1 MAGAERTRFTPQAPA
16 HSARAPEAE
25 PPDREPGA
33 VSARDVERPVGET
46 EQIRVPRLLVA
57 ASEISWRLLVCIA
70 AGGVFVYAFTRVGF
84 VAFPVLIALLLSTL
98 LVPPAHWLQ
107 RRGLPPALAT
117 TVVFLAGIALFA
129 GVATFVGTGV
139 AHESDELSEQVSQGA
154 DELGR
159 QISSVTGLEE
169 RDVQEQINTI
179 DDRIRE
185 NSDSIRNGVVS
196 GAAAAG
202 QLLGGLALTLVILF
216 FFVKDGPRIW
226 DWLCRL
232 FPPGRRAALDDMANR
247 TWMALQAYVRGVVFV
262 AFVDAVGIG
271 LGLFALGVPLAL
283 PLAVLTF
290 ILAFVPIVGAIAAGA
305 AAVLVALVSSGA
317 GTALAVLG
325 IVLLVQQLEGNVL
338 YPIIVGRTVDLH
350 PLVVLLSVAVGG
362 ALYGIVGAAL
372 AVPIALMVMAAAG
385 VVQKHS
391 SHGEVAVG
399 PQQPAQDPP

>member
-1 MAGAERTRFTPQAPA
+1 MAGTSEKNGSVAVADRVDAER
-16 HSARAPEAE
+16 
-25 PPDREPGA
+25 
-33 VSARDVERPVGET
+33 ET
-46 EQIRVPRLLVA
+46 SPIRVPRLLVVT
-57 ASEISWRLLVCIA
+57 SEVSWRLLVCIA
-70 AGGVFVYAFTRVGF
+70 AAAVFVYAFTRVGF

-98 LVPPAHWLQ
+98 LVPPARWLQ

-117 TVVFLAGIALFA
+117 TVVFLVGIALFA

-159 QISSVTGLEE
+159 QIASITGLEE

-216 FFVKDGPRIW
+216 FFVKDGPRMW
-226 DWLCRL
+226 EWLVRL
-232 FPPGRRAALDDMANR
+232 FPPGRREALDDMAER
-247 TWMALQAYVRGVVFV
+247 TWIALKAYVRGVVFV

-271 LGLFALGVPLAL
+271 LGLYLLGVPLAL

-305 AAVLVALVSSGA
+305 AAVLVALVSDGA
-317 GTALAVLG
+317 GTALAVFG

-338 YPIIVGRTVDLH
+338 YPLIVGRTVDLH
-350 PLVVLLSVAVGG
+350 PLVVLLAVAAGG

-372 AVPIALMVMAAAG
+372 AVPIALMIMAAAG

-391 SHGEVAVG
+391 SHGEVIVG
-399 PQQPAQDPP
+399 PPPVQDPVPEEGAPAG